1 MKRFNDFINERLIIN
16 KDKSNINDFRI
27 TAIKKHPKNCSWKFL
42 VIETYVSTLES
53 LFGKPAYDCSKD
65 SHFNF
70 GVDKTSI
77 QYFLNVSCEVE
88 NKMVD
93 YGITIY
99 DYDAHEYDDENDL
112 PIYNKDEIFTFHIGT
127 PGNSNETRDL
137 ILKTFNEF
145 IEENGLS
152 KEMKVY
158 IQKMP
163 WMP

>member
-27 TAIKKHPKNCSWKFL
+27 TPIKNHPKNCSWKFL

-145 IEENGLS
+145 IDENGLS